1 MGLISILSGGRGA
14 LDWKSDLGLR
24 VPRAGILAEEQTG
37 WSSAVFD
44 AAVETAVSAYWTLP
58 LHWPLC
64 ESPIAVETL
73 CNKQPNTQGLKP
85 ANLPSCGSA
94 GCLGL
99 AALGVARLHRS
110 PGMGW
115 VPGRL
120 GRGHWGG
127 SALRLLLGPAVSVA
141 WLSHGSGRG
150 PREEAGTR
158 DAGSDPRCCHFL
170 LTLLPEKALW
180 PPCRGPCRVRGRED
194 TRLQP
199 GRCLPTGSV
208 DELTNS
214 FLHRASE

>member
-44 AAVETAVSAYWTLP
+44 TAVETAVSAYWTLP

-120 GRGHWGG
+120 GGGHWGG

-150 PREEAGTR
+150 PREEAGHTR
-158 DAGSDPRCCHFL
+158 CRLRPAVLSLPPHPLAREGPVASVQRPLPCAGPRGHETAAREVL
-170 LTLLPEKALW
+170 AHGQ
-180 PPCRGPCRVRGRED
+180 RG
-194 TRLQP
+194 
-199 GRCLPTGSV
+199 
-208 DELTNS
+208 
-214 FLHRASE
+214 